1 MSIDVTFFEQQSY
14 CYQTVLLGEN
24 MADEEQLW
32 NVLLVVETFSN
43 PSLESLKKWK
53 MLLEFLKRGSKML
66 LEFLK
71 R

>member
-43 PSLESLKKWK
+43 PSLESLKK
-53 MLLEFLKRGSKML
+53 
-66 LEFLK
+66 
-71 R
+71 